1 MNGKKGL
8 SKRISREEYYKR
20 ILDALASRSACSR
33 RKLAA
38 IIVKDDRIL
47 ATGYNGAPRGW
58 ENCGTDVPCYKDLYG
73 EPSGKISYVCPA
85 VHAELNA
92 IINAAY
98 HGVSIKG
105 ATLYTQIDP
114 CFWCALAIINA
125 GIKKVVVYGDYT
137 DKHGIEALKKGGVE
151 VVRIKLEE
159 REE

>member
-1 MNGKKGL
+1 MP
-8 SKRISREEYYKR
+8 RISREEYYKK

-47 ATGYNGAPRGW
+47 ATGYNGSPRGW
-58 ENCGTDVPCYKDLYG
+58 ENCGTDVPCYKDEKG
-73 EPSGKISYVCPA
+73 IPSGIIDYSCPS

-125 GIKKVVVYGDYT
+125 GIKKVVVYGDYS
-137 DKHGIEALKKGGVE
+137 DKHGIEALRKGGVTIE
-151 VVRIKLEE
+151 RIRLASAETL
-159 REE
+159 